1 MKLTSL
7 FATTVIAS
15 IVSISTVP
23 FQSFNLNSLQAS
35 AAEVKIA
42 EAPSSQA
49 KIDQITAVKGKPG
62 SGDLL
67 RKLYAKDLTPI
78 GIQPGGAGSVV
89 NLYSKKDD
97 TTLSLCT
104 TFDVVVAVKKGKI
117 AKFDPKEV
125 K

>member
-1 MKLTSL
+1 MKFASL
-7 FATTVIAS
+7 FATTAIAG
-15 IVSISTVP
+15 IMMISGVP
-23 FQSFNLNSLQAS
+23 LQAFS
-35 AAEVKIA
+35 PNSVLAATPELKIA
-42 EAPSSQA
+42 QGVTAQQ
-49 KIDQITAVKGKPG
+49 KIDQVTAIKGKPG

-67 RKLYAKDLTPI
+67 RKLYIKDLTPI
-78 GIQPGGAGSVV
+78 GIQPGGAGMVV

-117 AKFDPKEV
+117 AKFADGEV

>member
-1 MKLTSL
+1 MVTLSGIPLQT
-7 FATTVIAS
+7 
-15 IVSISTVP
+15 
-23 FQSFNLNSLQAS
+23 FNPNVFQAS
-35 AAEVKIA
+35 AQQMKN
-42 EAPSSQA
+42 EAASETAQQ

-62 SGDLL
+62 SGALL
-67 RKLYAKDLTPI
+67 RKLYAKDLEPI
-78 GIQPGGAGSVV
+78 GIQPGGAGHVV

-117 AKFDPKEV
+117 AKFDPSEV